1 MNAPEA
7 INRPWSPEAEQAV
20 LGSLLNDPR
29 ALARLDGEQLSAHH
43 FFDERNRTVFTAVV
57 GIAAVRQ
64 PVDVVT
70 VFESLCNAGNAE
82 SVGGLAYVNA
92 LALCVASAS
101 NVAHYAR
108 IVRDKATRRQIAEA
122 ADQALALVH
131 EGESAEGALDRVQ
144 ALFGAIQR
152 TNANDAPTPL
162 AEAFAARMQH
172 WEALAD
178 GSVKPGISTGFQA
191 LDEALGGGLK
201 PGKNLVFASRPGMGK
216 SSLTQ
221 SIALHAAQQGAGVLI
236 LSQEMPLGD
245 VVDRIAANLGRAS
258 LGAIV
263 TRGVSDPEVCT
274 RVVDASEVARRLTL
288 WIDDRPALTLQDIRF
303 KARQVHQRNGLALL
317 VVDYLQLCAPMGKVD
332 NRHQQVEQVSRGM
345 KALAKEL
352 NITVLSL
359 SQLNRQ
365 GDGVEPELAHLKE
378 SGAIEE
384 DADAVILLH
393 TVGQD
398 PNGGVTVLAKIAKNR
413 QGRIGRLALRFEPT
427 TQRWEQSS
435 ADVTRGATNR
445 AGVGARC

>member
-43 FFDERNRTVFTAVV
+43 FFDERNRTVF
-57 GIAAVRQ
+57 AAVMGMAAARK

-70 VFESLCNAGNAE
+70 VFEWLRDAGKAE
-82 SVGGLAYVNA
+82 AVGGLAYVNA
-92 LALCVASAS
+92 LAQCVASAS
-101 NVAHYAR
+101 NVAHYAK

-131 EGESAEGALDRVQ
+131 EGESAEAALDRVQ

-152 TNANDAPTPL
+152 TNANDAPAPL
-162 AEAFAARMQH
+162 AEAFAQRMGH

-178 GSVKPGISTGFQA
+178 GSLPPGIGTGFQS

-201 PGKNLVFASRPGMGK
+201 PGKDIVVAARPAVGK
-216 SSLTQ
+216 SSLAL
-221 SIALHAAQQGAGVLI
+221 SIGLNVAQQGAGMLI

-245 VVDRIAANLGRAS
+245 LVDRIAANLGRAN

-263 TRGVSDPEVCT
+263 SRGVADPEICT
-274 RVVDASEVARRLTL
+274 RVVDAGEVARRLPL

-303 KARQVHQRNGLALL
+303 KARQIHQRHGLALL

-352 NITVLSL
+352 SITVLLL

-384 DADAVILLH
+384 DADTVILLH
-393 TVGQD
+393 TVGKD
-398 PNGGVTVLAKIAKNR
+398 PEGGITVLAKIPKNR
-413 QGRIGRLALRFEPT
+413 QGRTGRLALRFEPT
-427 TQRWEQSS
+427 TQRWEQSN
-435 ADVTRGATNR
+435 ADVSRASGQR
-445 AGVGARC
+445 AG